1 MKERALKFWVVK
13 VKMLYNDTLGV
24 TGQHNITT
32 LSQLSLVTHKMLLYK
47 HLFLRA
53 DKGLDRN
60 VLSMIEPILGINE
73 KRGGFDVYQV
83 FCPKN

>member
-1 MKERALKFWVVK
+1 
-13 VKMLYNDTLGV
+13 
-24 TGQHNITT
+24 
-32 LSQLSLVTHKMLLYK
+32 MLLYK